1 MSVQV
6 PGTSR
11 LLCIETYNKV
21 SFKSS
26 SPVDVVAYRIVKGS
40 TVKCVVGRVEAAGKR
55 FGGPVNLLP
64 SRLY

>member
-1 MSVQV
+1 M
-6 PGTSR
+6 
-11 LLCIETYNKV
+11 LWIKTYNKV
-21 SFKSS
+21 PFKSS

-40 TVKCVVGRVEAAGKR
+40 TVKCVVGRVKAAAGKR